1 MIQILIKVK
10 FNLKHLMGKK
20 YSLLTE
26 IIDLLFKG
34 KKNNAID
41 TNYFITFLQNAN
53 VTNILLVFI

>member
-26 IIDLLFKG
+26 IIDLLFREKNK
-34 KKNNAID
+34 KKNTKIKKR
-41 TNYFITFLQNAN
+41 
-53 VTNILLVFI
+53 